1 MPRQPPPQ
9 CAAHHAPRAAAS
21 RYRRPCGLA
30 HPSLQVKFPIRWH
43 IQCLENM
50 RDHFAKK
57 SEQHRLDAASLMRH
71 RENIVER
78 EAQILRAQM
87 EKLDSFDPKKF
98 NKKRK

>member
-1 MPRQPPPQ
+1 M
-9 CAAHHAPRAAAS
+9 
-21 RYRRPCGLA
+21 
-30 HPSLQVKFPIRWH
+30 KFPIRWH

-78 EAQILRAQM
+78 EAQILRAQK
-87 EKLDSFDPKKF
+87 EKLASFDAKKF